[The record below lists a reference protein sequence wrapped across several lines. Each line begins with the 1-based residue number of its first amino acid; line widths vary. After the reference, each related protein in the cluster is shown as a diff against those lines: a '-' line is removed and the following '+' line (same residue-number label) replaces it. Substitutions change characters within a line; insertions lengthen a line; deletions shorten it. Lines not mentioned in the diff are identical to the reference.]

1 MSESAQLAAVS
12 LEAALLFTWCLP
24 HLDCEGRMNGE
35 PGVVRGKVVPLRPE
49 FTEERVAACLW
60 ELAQARLVTW
70 YWKAESRHLA
80 FPGFADHQAGLRK
93 DREAPSRVPPPT
105 SSGVTPV
112 ELRSNS
118 GSGPEL
124 VPPKVSEGKG
134 SEGEVKGSS
143 VLRTEAAPRL
153 DSTPDPNGTPYA
165 VLLPLLR
172 ETGYA
177 PDGVPPADPEA
188 PDRSDADR
196 ERRDAGCFK
205 ALLGRYAVDDIA
217 DALRG
222 VRAVADRQLPLPEG
236 DTAWLR
242 PFEKFT
248 ARWLVNTW
256 WGARPLLDVARDVWR
271 KGKPRRDRGGPA
283 EDVGAIVGR
292 VA

>member
-1 MSESAQLAAVS
+1 
-12 LEAALLFTWCLP
+12 
-24 HLDCEGRMNGE
+24 
-35 PGVVRGKVVPLRPE
+35 
-49 FTEERVAACLW
+49 
-60 ELAQARLVTW
+60 
-70 YWKAESRHLA
+70 
-80 FPGFADHQAGLRK
+80 
-93 DREAPSRVPPPT
+93 
-105 SSGVTPV
+105 
-112 ELRSNS
+112 
-118 GSGPEL
+118 
-124 VPPKVSEGKG
+124 
-134 SEGEVKGSS
+134 
-143 VLRTEAAPRL
+143 
-153 DSTPDPNGTPYA
+153 
-165 VLLPLLR
+165 
-172 ETGYA
+172 
-177 PDGVPPADPEA
+177 VPPADPEA